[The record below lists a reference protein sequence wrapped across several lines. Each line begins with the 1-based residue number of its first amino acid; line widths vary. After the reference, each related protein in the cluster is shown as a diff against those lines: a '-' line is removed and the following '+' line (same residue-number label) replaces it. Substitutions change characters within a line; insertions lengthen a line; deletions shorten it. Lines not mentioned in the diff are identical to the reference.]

1 MTASHRGTI
10 FMEEARIL
18 AHHSPAAEQWLLTL
32 EAPECARRAEP
43 GQFVHLQCDPA
54 LPMRRP
60 LSVLRVNRDQ
70 GWVEMLYKV
79 VGHGTRLLAQRA
91 VGQSLSLMGPIGQPF
106 RPDPERRHVL
116 LLGGGVGMPPMIFLA
131 DHLRREAGWRPMVF
145 LGSEL
150 PFPFPTRPSRLLIPG
165 LPSDAIGTL
174 SLLEDWGVPCR
185 LSSAQGQPGCH
196 AGYVTDLAR
205 HYLETL
211 DTEERRHVAI
221 HACGPDPMLRAVAQ
235 LARAFDLPAQVSLE
249 EYMACAVGGC
259 AGCVVPVHT
268 PQGVAMKRVC
278 VDGPVFPA
286 EAVYPAR

>member
-10 FMEEARIL
+10 FVEEARIV

-60 LSVLRVNRDQ
+60 LSLLRVNRDQ
-70 GWVEMLYKV
+70 GWVDMLYKV

-91 VGQSLSLMGPIGQPF
+91 VGQTLSLMGPIGQPF
-106 RPDPERRHVL
+106 RPDPERRRVL

-131 DHLRREAGWRPMVF
+131 DHLRRETGWRPVVF

-150 PFPFPTRPSRLLIPG
+150 PFPLPTRPSRLLMPG
-165 LPSDAIGTL
+165 LPTDAIGTL
-174 SLLEDWGVPCR
+174 SLLEDWGIPCR

-205 HYLETL
+205 HHL
-211 DTEERRHVAI
+211 DTLEMPERRHVAI
-221 HACGPDPMLRAVAQ
+221 YACGPDPMLRAVAQ
-235 LARAFDLPAQVSLE
+235 LARTFDVPAQVSLE

-268 PQGVAMKRVC
+268 PQGMAMKRVC

>member
-1 MTASHRGTI
+1 MTTSHRGTI

-60 LSVLRVNRDQ
+60 LSLLRVNRDQ
-70 GWVEMLYKV
+70 GWVELLYKV
-79 VGHGTRLLAQRA
+79 VGHGTRLLAQRT
-91 VGQSLSLMGPIGQPF
+91 VGQTLSLMGPIGQPF
-106 RPDPERRHVL
+106 RPDPARRHVL

-131 DHLRREAGWRPMVF
+131 DHLRRETGWRPMVF

-150 PFPFPTRPSRLLIPG
+150 PFPFPARPSRLLIPG
-165 LPSDAIGTL
+165 LPPDAIGTL
-174 SLLEDWGVPCR
+174 SLLEDWGIPCR
-185 LSSAQGQPGCH
+185 LSSAQGLPGCH
-196 AGYVTDLAR
+196 AGYVTDLAQ

-211 DTEERRHVAI
+211 EVPERRHVAI
-221 HACGPDPMLRAVAQ
+221 HACGPEPMLRAVAQ
-235 LARAFDLPAQVSLE
+235 LACAFDLPAQVSLE

-268 PQGVAMKRVC
+268 PQGMTMKRVC

-286 EAVYPAR
+286 EAVYPA